1 MVDNDVRD
9 CRGRKA
15 NSTTLMGHTDLR
27 QLYGIVTTTD
37 LLSIRIYAASACV
50 IQTGYT
56 GRFVPSLELP
66 VVSGEVP
73 AQ

>member
-15 NSTTLMGHTDLR
+15 SLTTLMGQTDL
-27 QLYGIVTTTD
+27 QLYGIVTATD
-37 LLSIRIYAASACV
+37 LLSIRICAASVCA

-56 GRFVPSLELP
+56 GRFVPSL
-66 VVSGEVP
+66 G
-73 AQ
+73 